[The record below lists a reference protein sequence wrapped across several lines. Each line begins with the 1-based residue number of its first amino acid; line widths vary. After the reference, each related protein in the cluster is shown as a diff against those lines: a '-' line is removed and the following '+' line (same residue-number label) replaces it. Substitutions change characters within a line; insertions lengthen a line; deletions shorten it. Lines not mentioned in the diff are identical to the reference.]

1 MTLGEGL
8 SGLMQQEASARG
20 EPLAFQPSVQKSEPE
35 TGERIKI
42 VLALPWTDASHV
54 AGLLPPGNDRGMDIV
69 SLCQDGS
76 ALTHDATEEYE
87 ADVVVLSPEIPR
99 FDAEAIQQLYH
110 YEKKPIIT
118 IAAVPAFGDWAPTM
132 ERAGAKG
139 HITLPFNPE
148 KVSRLVAM
156 IPPLMREAY
165 QERTSTSYI
174 PKLDTELAEAV
185 ARRGFQRQLVCCW
198 APKGGVGKTLLAVN
212 MACLLGVVAN
222 RSTLLID
229 ADMNGGNVNLHLAL
243 PFTHTIYTLAEE
255 FRVDSNLSPTM
266 VRRHT
271 HHFAGN
277 LEVLAGIPRM
287 HQAGEVALR
296 GEQGQLFMERL
307 LDVARRAYD
316 FVVVDLGQSF
326 NNPLHL
332 ESLIRGDLILLVVT
346 SDRSSI
352 ADARGGLEVL
362 SDYVD
367 VDRTRFQLVVNQFAP
382 EGGVRRG
389 EIQTYLGLS
398 EFGVIPLDTEGAI
411 LRSVNQGQPVV
422 LSRSAP
428 DIADALA
435 QLTTTIYP
443 PLEVIWKRRPDLKG
457 KESFGGWLK
466 RVLWG

>member
-1 MTLGEGL
+1 MTLGQGL
-8 SGLMQQEASARG
+8 SGLMHE
-20 EPLAFQPSVQKSEPE
+20 EPLAAPEPSAFQQPVEGGE
-35 TGERIKI
+35 GEREERIEI
-42 VLALPWTDASHV
+42 ILAMSWTDASHI
-54 AGLLPPGNDRGMDIV
+54 AGMLPPGNDRGMDIV

-76 ALTHDATEEYE
+76 ALYHDATEEYE
-87 ADVVVLSPEIPR
+87 TDVVVLSPEIAH
-99 FDAEAIQQLYH
+99 FDAEVIQRLLH

-132 ERAGAKG
+132 ERAGARG
-139 HITLPFNPE
+139 HITLPFNPD

-156 IPPLMREAY
+156 IPPLLREAY

-174 PKLDTELAEAV
+174 PKLDTKLAEAV
-185 ARRGFQRQLVCCW
+185 ARRGFQRQVVCCW

-222 RSTLLID
+222 RPTLLID
-229 ADMNGGNVNLHLAL
+229 ADMNGGNVNLHLSL
-243 PFTHTIYTLAEE
+243 PFSHTIYTLAEE

-287 HQAGEVALR
+287 YQAGEVALK
-296 GEQGQLFMERL
+296 GEQGRLFMQSL
-307 LDVARRAYD
+307 LDVARRTYD
-316 FVVVDLGQSF
+316 FGVVDLGQSF

-332 ESLIRGDLILLVVT
+332 ESLIRGDLILLMVT

-367 VDRTRFQLVVNQFAP
+367 IDRDRFQLVVNQFAP
-382 EGGVRRG
+382 EGGVKRG
-389 EIQTYLGLS
+389 DIQHYLGLS
-398 EFGVIPLDTEGAI
+398 EFGVIPLDTGGAI
-411 LRSVNQGQPVV
+411 LRSVNQGKPVV

-443 PLEVIWKRRPDLKG
+443 PLEVIWARRPDLKG
-457 KESFGGWLK
+457 KENFGDWLK
-466 RVLWG
+466 RTLFG